1 MKRNIVILFV
11 YITSSFALADD
22 QASSPFF
29 IENSQVI
36 TYKSKLLKRS
46 YNIYIKSPRSFAE
59 DKDEYYP
66 ILFLNDGNY
75 SFPLASSLSRQMVGF
90 GKIEDMLIVGISY
103 SNEVS
108 WQISRTRD
116 YTPTYAPNE
125 KNYHSAEARKHSGGS
140 GAYLEFIQKE
150 LFPFLHANYRADL
163 NRKIYAGH
171 SFGGLFGGYVL
182 KTTPNAFD
190 YYIISDPSFWYDN
203 QSIFNIKQKIP
214 KENSA
219 EIQALIVSANPYPE
233 REESGTLKMKEN
245 AQRFAS
251 ELQSELG
258 NKIKARHLVFDDEI
272 HESLF
277 PISLSRGLRDYL
289 GKE

>member
-1 MKRNIVILFV
+1 MNRNIIILLVIL
-11 YITSSFALADD
+11 TSSFSLAED
-22 QASSPFF
+22 QDLPPFF

-46 YNIYIKSPRSFAE
+46 YDIYIKFPRSFAE
-59 DKDEYYP
+59 DKDKYYP

-75 SFPLASSLSRQMVGF
+75 SFPLASSLSRQMIGF

-103 SNEVS
+103 SNEVT

-125 KNYHSAEARKHSGGS
+125 TNYHSVEARKYSGGS
-140 GAYLEFIQKE
+140 GAYLEFMQEE

-163 NRKIYAGH
+163 TRKIYAGH

-182 KTTPNAFD
+182 RTAPNSFD

-214 KENSA
+214 EENSA
-219 EIQALIVSANPYPE
+219 EIQVLIVSADPHPE
-233 REESGTLKMKEN
+233 QEESGDLKMKEN
-245 AQRFAS
+245 AKRFSS
-251 ELQSELG
+251 ELQSRLG
-258 NKIKARHLVFDDEI
+258 NKIKARHLVFDGEI